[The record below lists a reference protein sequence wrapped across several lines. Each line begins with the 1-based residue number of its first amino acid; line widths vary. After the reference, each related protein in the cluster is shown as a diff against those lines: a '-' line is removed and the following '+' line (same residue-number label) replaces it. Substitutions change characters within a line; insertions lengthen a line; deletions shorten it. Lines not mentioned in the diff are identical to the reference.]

1 MALKLAINGFGRIGR
16 LVFREAMKH
25 DEFEVVAVNDLTDAG
40 QLAHLLKY
48 DSVHGIYDAE
58 VNADEDSFVVNGQ
71 RIKVYAEKDPAQLPW
86 GELGVDVVLECTGH
100 FRSMEEVGKHIEA
113 GAKKAI
119 LSAPAKGA
127 MLTFVMGV
135 NHEDYNPATDDVI
148 SNASCTTNCLAP
160 VAKVLDEKFGIER
173 GMMTTIHSYTNDQRI
188 LDFPHSDPRRARAG
202 AVSMI
207 PTTTGAA
214 VAVSKV
220 LPQLKDY
227 NELPLVSI
235 DYNGNHHSSTVDG
248 LSTMVLENKMVK
260 VLAWGAFFMLNKKTM
275 KDIDVKGKRVFVRVD
290 FNVPMADGAIT
301 DETRIRAAIPTIE
314 YLVEQGAKVILASH
328 LGRPKGEVKED
339 MCLTAAG
346 VRLAQL
352 MGKPVTKLD
361 ESIGQV
367 VEEAVASMHDG
378 DLLLMENVRFHAG
391 EEKND
396 PTLAQQFAQLA
407 DIYMYCKAL
416 SNPEHPFTA
425 IIGGAKVKDKIGV
438 IESLLE
444 KVDHLIIGGGLSF
457 TFIKAQGYDI
467 GKSLLEED
475 KIELAKSFIEKA
487 KAKGVQLHMPVDAV
501 VANEFSQ
508 DAETQIVNVDAIP
521 ADWMGLDIGP
531 KTAANYAEVIKNS
544 KLIIWNGP
552 MGVFEMDKFANGTK
566 KVADAMATTA
576 GYTVIGGGDSA
587 AAVEKFEVADKMD
600 HISTGGGASLE
611 LMEGKELPGIV
622 ALNDK

>member
-1 MALKLAINGFGRIGR
+1 
-16 LVFREAMKH
+16 
-25 DEFEVVAVNDLTDAG
+25 
-40 QLAHLLKY
+40 
-48 DSVHGIYDAE
+48 
-58 VNADEDSFVVNGQ
+58 
-71 RIKVYAEKDPAQLPW
+71 
-86 GELGVDVVLECTGH
+86 
-100 FRSMEEVGKHIEA
+100 
-113 GAKKAI
+113 
-119 LSAPAKGA
+119 
-127 MLTFVMGV
+127 
-135 NHEDYNPATDDVI
+135 
-148 SNASCTTNCLAP
+148 
-160 VAKVLDEKFGIER
+160 
-173 GMMTTIHSYTNDQRI
+173 
-188 LDFPHSDPRRARAG
+188 
-202 AVSMI
+202 
-207 PTTTGAA
+207 
-214 VAVSKV
+214 
-220 LPQLKDY
+220 
-227 NELPLVSI
+227 
-235 DYNGNHHSSTVDG
+235 
-248 LSTMVLENKMVK
+248 
-260 VLAWGAFFMLNKKTM
+260 MLNKKTM

-290 FNVPMADGAIT
+290 FNVPMAEGAIT

-339 MCLTAAG
+339 MRLTAVG
-346 VRLAQL
+346 VRLAEI

-361 ESIGQV
+361 ESIGQK
-367 VEEAVASMHDG
+367 VEEAVANMQNG
-378 DLLLMENVRFHAG
+378 DIILLENVRFHAG

-396 PTLAQQFAQLA
+396 PALAEQFAKLA
-407 DIYMYCKAL
+407 DVYVNDAFGAAHRAHASTEGIAKYVPAVSGYLMQKELDVLGKAL
-416 SNPEHPFTA
+416 SNPERPFTA

-475 KIELAKSFIEKA
+475 KIDLAKSFIEKA
-487 KAKGVQLHMPVDAV
+487 KAKGVQLHMPIDAV
-501 VANEFSQ
+501 VANEFSK
-508 DAETQIVNVDAIP
+508 DAETQIVDVDAIP

-531 KTAANYAEVIKNS
+531 KTAAKYAEVIKDS

-566 KVADAMATTA
+566 TVANAMATTT